1 MQVNEL
7 PGHVCICGPKLHG
20 QALQTNSIH
29 LHSACIHQIRI
40 LLCAMV
46 NSSLARTHTW
56 CTIWFGC
63 ACPCQA
69 LPPED
74 RTATVLSR
82 STACLHTALCSK
94 SLTFTRHLPFK
105 EAHLTHTHTHGGHGG
120 TSTWYGW
127 HGIVDGGALGLVLL
141 PGTCGSADLE
151 GGFKDV
157 WLFGAWKTAGGSCW
171 MRVSLA

>member
-1 MQVNEL
+1 MPPPDRQKRAEH
-7 PGHVCICGPKLHG
+7 GHP
-20 QALQTNSIH
+20 
-29 LHSACIHQIRI
+29 
-40 LLCAMV
+40 
-46 NSSLARTHTW
+46 
-56 CTIWFGC
+56 TIWYTPPGLRMLRGRL
-63 ACPCQA
+63 
-69 LPPED
+69 LPY
-74 RTATVLSR
+74 TSASFWNISVLPLSTSR
-82 STACLHTALCSK
+82 WCLCWLMAKL
-94 SLTFTRHLPFK
+94 SLL
-105 EAHLTHTHTHGGHGG
+105 LGGHGG

>member
-1 MQVNEL
+1 MVINLVHAARVENAAGS
-7 PGHVCICGPKLHG
+7 P
-20 QALQTNSIH
+20 AAIH
-29 LHSACIHQIRI
+29 LSQLLEHQRVTLVHIPLVP
-40 LLCAMV
+40 LLAD
-46 NSSLARTHTW
+46 
-56 CTIWFGC
+56 GK
-63 ACPCQA
+63 A
-69 LPPED
+69 L
-74 RTATVLSR
+74 L
-82 STACLHTALCSK
+82 LL
-94 SLTFTRHLPFK
+94 
-105 EAHLTHTHTHGGHGG
+105 GGHGG